1 MFSSSRS
8 SLAYFHVAATVALFM
23 ALGGMAAPAVASA
36 RVSSNGPIPRSM
48 QALIARDTVW
58 IGMLGCSGQ
67 ALRNGRGD
75 VIGVVTAQHCVL
87 LPMQGDRVR
96 GSDGKTYGVFAG
108 PIKARTGTRSAQLR
122 TVARLDTF
130 VVPAGGDILTHDLVF
145 GVAAG
150 HTSDEVLADYRTEA
164 LTEKQM
170 TGLRV
175 GQRVYFGGYP
185 AYQPKYEPLTP
196 GHQFE
201 RQSFVA
207 KVLALGLL
215 RVPLRSF
222 FVTNIQSLW
231 VSVTDTT
238 DGATSSYGVS
248 GAVGMVTFHRKWRAI
263 GAASAFDDLKGTV
276 ALRNA
281 PDQPVGFVPTLGE
294 NEITAT
300 LGFAYQLP
308 GMSYEIHAVESPQQI
323 PGWTPPA
330 QR

>member
-1 MFSSSRS
+1 VFRSSRS
-8 SLAYFHVAATVALFM
+8 SLAFSHVAATVALFI

-36 RVSSNGPIPRSM
+36 RVSSNGPIPRAM
-48 QALIARDTVW
+48 QALIAHDTVW
-58 IGMLGCSGQ
+58 IGALGCSGQ

-87 LPMQGDRVR
+87 LALRGDRVR

-108 PIKARTGTRSAQLR
+108 PIMARTGTKSTQLR
-122 TVARLDTF
+122 PVARLDSF

-150 HTSDEVLADYRTEA
+150 HTSEEILADYRKEA

-185 AYQPKYEPLTP
+185 AYQPKYEPFT
-196 GHQFE
+196 QAQRFE

-207 KVLALGLL
+207 KVLALGLV
-215 RVPLRSF
+215 RIPLGNI
-222 FVTNIQSLW
+222 FVTAVQSLW
-231 VSVTDTT
+231 VSVTDTA

-248 GAVGMVTFHRKWRAI
+248 GAVGMVRFHGKLAAI
-263 GAASAFDDLKGTV
+263 GAASAFDDLKGTL

-281 PDQPVGFVPTLGE
+281 RDQQVGFVPTLGE

-300 LGFAYQLP
+300 LAFAYQLP
-308 GMSYEIHAVESPQQI
+308 GMSYEIHAVQSPQEI
-323 PGWTPPA
+323 PGWTPA
-330 QR
+330 RR

>member
-1 MFSSSRS
+1 VFSPSRS
-8 SLAYFHVAATVALFM
+8 SLAYSHVAAAIALFI
-23 ALGGMAAPAVASA
+23 ALDGLAAPAVAPA
-36 RVSSNGPIPRSM
+36 RVSANGPIPRAMES
-48 QALIARDTVW
+48 LIARDTVW
-58 IGMLGCSGQ
+58 IGTLGCSGH

-87 LPMQGDRVR
+87 LAMQGDRVR
-96 GSDGKTYGVFAG
+96 GSDARTYEVFAG
-108 PIKARTGTRSAQLR
+108 PITARTGMRSTRLR

-130 VVPAGGDILTHDLVF
+130 LVPAGGEILTHDLVF

-150 HTSDEVLADYRTEA
+150 HTSNEVVAGYRKEA
-164 LTEKQM
+164 LTDKQM

-185 AYQPKYEPLTP
+185 AYQPKYAPLTP

-207 KVLALGLL
+207 KVLTLGLL

-222 FVTNIQSLW
+222 FVTAVPSLW

-248 GAVGMVTFHRKWRAI
+248 GAVGMVRFHRKWCAI

-276 ALRNA
+276 ALRDA

-294 NEITAT
+294 DEITAT
-300 LGFAYQLP
+300 LAFAYQLP
-308 GMSYEIHAVESPQQI
+308 DTSYEIHAVQSPQEI
-323 PGWTPPA
+323 PGWTPPG
-330 QR
+330 QP

>member
-1 MFSSSRS
+1 MFRPSRS
-8 SLAYFHVAATVALFM
+8 SPAYSKAAAMVALFI
-23 ALGGMAAPAVASA
+23 ALGGMAAAAVASA
-36 RVSSNGPIPRSM
+36 EVSSNGPIPRAM
-48 QALIARDTVW
+48 QALIARNTVW
-58 IGMLGCSGQ
+58 IGALGCSGQ

-87 LPMQGDRVR
+87 LAMRGDRVE
-96 GSDGKTYGVFAG
+96 GWDGKTYGVFAG
-108 PIKARTGTRSAQLR
+108 PILARTGTKSTQLR
-122 TVARLDTF
+122 TVARLKSF

-150 HTSDEVLADYRTEA
+150 HTSEEILAGYRNEA
-164 LTEKQM
+164 LTDKQM

-185 AYQPKYEPLTP
+185 AYQPKYEPFTQ
-196 GHQFE
+196 GQQFE

-215 RVPLRSF
+215 RAPIQSF
-222 FVTNIQSLW
+222 FVAAVQSLW
-231 VSVTDTT
+231 VSVTNTT

-248 GAVGMVTFHRKWRAI
+248 GAVGMVRFHGTWRAI
-263 GAASAFDDLKGTV
+263 GAASAFNDLKGTV

-281 PDQPVGFVPTLGE
+281 RDQQVGVVPTLGE

-300 LGFAYQLP
+300 LAFAYQLP
-308 GMSYEIHAVESPQQI
+308 GASYEIHAVQTPQEI
-323 PGWTPPA
+323 PGWTPPT
-330 QR
+330 QP

>member
-1 MFSSSRS
+1 MLSSSRS
-8 SLAYFHVAATVALFM
+8 SLACSHLAAPVALFI
-23 ALGGMAAPAVASA
+23 AVGGMAAPTVASA
-36 RVSSNGPIPRSM
+36 RVSSNGPIPRAI
-48 QALIARDTVW
+48 QAFIAHNTVW
-58 IGMLGCSGQ
+58 IGALGCSGQ

-75 VIGVVTAQHCVL
+75 VIGVVTAQHCVSL
-87 LPMQGDRVR
+87 AMRGDRVR
-96 GSDGKTYGVFAG
+96 GSDGQTYAVFAG
-108 PIKARTGTRSAQLR
+108 PIKARTGTKSTQLR
-122 TVARLDTF
+122 TVARLDSF

-150 HTSDEVLADYRTEA
+150 HTSAEVLAGYRKEA

-170 TGLRV
+170 TGLLV

-185 AYQPKYEPLTP
+185 AYQPNYAPSTQAQ
-196 GHQFE
+196 QFE

-215 RVPLRSF
+215 RMPIGSI
-222 FVTNIQSLW
+222 FVTAVRSLW

-248 GAVGMVTFHRKWRAI
+248 GAVGMVRFHGKWRAI
-263 GAASAFDDLKGTV
+263 GAASAFDDLKGTL

-281 PDQPVGFVPTLGE
+281 RDQQVGFVPTLGQ

-300 LGFAYQLP
+300 LAFAYQLP
-308 GMSYEIHAVESPQQI
+308 SMSYEIHAVQSPQKI
-323 PGWTPPA
+323 PGWTPA